1 MKAFIKKLK
10 YNPYEIA
17 DAIVIDLINIYEQT
31 GYFYKKLL
39 GKYTF
44 LKKNKILKN
53 IKKNKN

>member
-53 IKKNKN
+53 K

>member
-31 GYFYKKLL
+31 GYF
-39 GKYTF
+39 
-44 LKKNKILKN
+44 
-53 IKKNKN
+53 

>member
-31 GYFYKKLL
+31 NYFYKKLTRSKL
-39 GKYTF
+39 G
-44 LKKNKILKN
+44 L
-53 IKKNKN
+53 